1 MRRSL
6 FIWLLTMLLCAS
18 QIFAAPVSNE
28 AKTSGTLAETS
39 RSYILMEE
47 SSGKVLLEK
56 EADTPYPPASITKIM
71 TLLLINDAVAQ
82 GKINWDDKVTV
93 SEHAAHMGGS
103 QVFME
108 PGEEQT
114 VRDLVK
120 CICIASAND
129 AAVAMS
135 EYVAGSE
142 EQFVQMMNDKAKE
155 LGMQNTTFKN
165 ACGLHVE
172 GHVSCARDIAIMSR
186 ELVKNYPE
194 ITKVVTTWMDS
205 IVHHTRRGESEFVL
219 SNTNKMLKWYN
230 GITGLKT
237 GYTPEAKHCVSAT
250 ATRDNMGL
258 IAVIMGAQDG
268 KIRFREAAQLLD
280 YGFANYKVK
289 KGPEMGTIIGSIPVK
304 KGTLEKLDVVT
315 DETKGFVV
323 PKSGSNSELTYEIT
337 YTRNSVS
344 APIKKGEVVG
354 SVTYYLEGEP
364 VGEGNIVAAT
374 DVDKATFKQ
383 MLPYT
388 IKRFF
393 KVSKDDKAQAAEQI
407 TGEKQGQTQ
416 EAK

>member
-1 MRRSL
+1 MRKSVL
-6 FIWLLTMLLCAS
+6 IPILVVLLSFS
-18 QIFAAPVSNE
+18 QVFAAQNVQ
-28 AKTSGTLAETS
+28 TSGNGTIAQTA

-56 EADTPYPPASITKIM
+56 EADTSYPPASITKIM
-71 TLLLINDAVAQ
+71 TLLLIHDAIAA
-82 GKINWDDKVTV
+82 GKINWDDKVTI

-142 EQFVQMMNDKAKE
+142 EQFVEMMNDKAQE
-155 LGMQNTTFKN
+155 LGMCHTVFKN

-172 GHVSCARDIAIMSR
+172 GHVSSARDIAIMSR

-194 ITKVVTTWMDS
+194 ITKVVTTWMDT
-205 IVHHTRRGESEFVL
+205 IVHRTRRGETEFGL

-250 ATRDNMGL
+250 ATRDDMGL

-268 KIRFREAAQLLD
+268 KIRFQEAAQLLD

-289 KGPEMGTIIGSIPVK
+289 VGPEMGTIIGSVPIK
-304 KGTLEKLDVVT
+304 KGILEQVDVAT
-315 DETKGFVV
+315 DETKAFVV
-323 PKSGSNSELTYEIT
+323 SKNDASGDL
-337 YTRNSVS
+337 
-344 APIKKGEVVG
+344 
-354 SVTYYLEGEP
+354 
-364 VGEGNIVAAT
+364 
-374 DVDKATFKQ
+374 
-383 MLPYT
+383 
-388 IKRFF
+388 
-393 KVSKDDKAQAAEQI
+393 
-407 TGEKQGQTQ
+407 
-416 EAK
+416 

>member
-6 FIWLLTMLLCAS
+6 LIWVLTVLLVFS
-18 QIFAAPVSNE
+18 QVFAAPASSE
-28 AKTSGTLAETS
+28 QKTSSTMAETA

-71 TLLLINDAVAQ
+71 TLLLINEAIAQ
-82 GKINWDDKVTV
+82 GKINWDDTVTI

-108 PGEEQT
+108 PEEEQT

-155 LGMQNTTFKN
+155 LGMNNTVFKN

-172 GHVSCARDIAIMSR
+172 GHVSTARDIAIMSR

-205 IVHHTRRGESEFVL
+205 IVHRTRRGESEFVL
-219 SNTNKMLKWYN
+219 SNTNKMLKWYS

-289 KGPEMGTIIGSIPVK
+289 MGPEMGTIIGSVPIK
-304 KGTLEKLDVVT
+304 KGTAETLDVAT

-323 PKSGSNSELTYEIT
+323 PKGGSNAELTYEIA
-337 YTRNSVS
+337 YTRNPVI
-344 APIKKGEVVG
+344 APVKKGDVVG
-354 SVTYYLEGEP
+354 SVTYYLGGET
-364 VGEGNIVAAT
+364 VGEGNIVAAS
-374 DVDKATFKQ
+374 DMDKATLKQ
-383 MLPYT
+383 MLPYMA
-388 IKRFF
+388 KRFF
-393 KVSKDDKAQAAEQI
+393 RVSK
-407 TGEKQGQTQ
+407 EKN
-416 EAK
+416 

>member
-18 QIFAAPVSNE
+18 QVFAAPVSNE
-28 AKTSGTLAETS
+28 AKTSSTLAETS

-71 TLLLINDAVAQ
+71 TLLLINDAIAQ
-82 GKINWDDKVTV
+82 GKINWDDKVTI

-155 LGMQNTTFKN
+155 LGMQNTVFKN

-205 IVHHTRRGESEFVL
+205 IVHRTRRGESEFVL
-219 SNTNKMLKWYN
+219 SNTNKMLKWYS

-304 KGTLEKLDVVT
+304 KGTLENLDVVT

-323 PKSGSNSELTYEIT
+323 PKSGSNAELTYEIA

-354 SVTYYLEGEP
+354 TVTYYLEGEV

-374 DVDKATFKQ
+374 DVEKATFKQ

-393 KVSKDDKAQAAEQI
+393 RVSKEEKASTTEQI
-407 TGEKQGQTQ
+407 TNEKEAKTQ

>member
-6 FIWLLTMLLCAS
+6 LIWVLAVLLGVS
-18 QIFAAPVSNE
+18 QVFAAPTNDNQ
-28 AKTSGTLAETS
+28 KTSGTMAETA

-56 EADTPYPPASITKIM
+56 EADTSYPPASITKIM
-71 TLLLINDAVAQ
+71 TLLLINEAIAQ
-82 GKINWDDKVTV
+82 GKINWDDTVTI

-135 EYVAGSE
+135 EYIAGSE
-142 EQFVQMMNDKAKE
+142 DQFVQMMNDKAKE
-155 LGMQNTTFKN
+155 LGMQNTVFKN

-172 GHVSCARDIAIMSR
+172 GHVSSARDIAIMSR

-205 IVHHTRRGESEFVL
+205 IVHRTRRGESEFVL
-219 SNTNKMLKWYN
+219 SNTNKMLKWYS

-289 KGPEMGTIIGSIPVK
+289 KGPEMGTIIGSVPVK
-304 KGTLEKLDVVT
+304 KGTQENLDVAT

-323 PKSGSNSELTYEIT
+323 PKSGSNSELTYEIA
-337 YTRNSVS
+337 YTRSPIV
-344 APIKKGEVVG
+344 APIQKGEVVG
-354 SVTYYLEGEP
+354 SVTYYLEGEV
-364 VGEGNIVAAT
+364 VGEGNIVAAH

-383 MLPYT
+383 MLPYMA
-388 IKRFF
+388 KRFF
-393 KVSKDDKAQAAEQI
+393 KVSKD
-407 TGEKQGQTQ
+407 KQVDESKG
-416 EAK
+416 AK